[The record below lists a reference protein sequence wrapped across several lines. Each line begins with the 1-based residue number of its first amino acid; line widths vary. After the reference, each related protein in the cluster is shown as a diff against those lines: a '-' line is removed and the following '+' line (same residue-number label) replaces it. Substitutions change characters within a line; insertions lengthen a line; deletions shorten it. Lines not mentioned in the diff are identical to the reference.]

1 MRSKGHMAEVAFHRR
16 KDSLSTETRDRKEVI
31 VQMQLGVL
39 ASWGKLI
46 VM

>member
-1 MRSKGHMAEVAFHRR
+1 MRYKAHMEELALDRR
-16 KDSLSTETRDRKEVI
+16 KDSLSTETRERKEVI